1 MHERSIRSFHTICP
15 PQCIQLVESHS
26 EHLADWAPASSQ
38 LRWPAGLEKPLAAG
52 ESVPLNG
59 RNPSSSCFADGNL
72 LKRIW
77 DHDWVVKSNGL
88 NTGTCGRLGVTVVVP
103 GGGIVRGSGRLG
115 RGRAPECEKGD
126 RETSGVD
133 SHGRT
138 LPVLR
143 SSAGIDWFVWRTS
156 WADRR
161 RFERLDL
168 FLALRAT

>member
-77 DHDWVVKSNGL
+77 GVKSNGL
-88 NTGTCGRLGVTVVVP
+88 NTGTCGRLGVTVATGLESAEFLDLTQAP
-103 GGGIVRGSGRLG
+103 HLSPT
-115 RGRAPECEKGD
+115 RAWTRRQTP
-126 RETSGVD
+126 
-133 SHGRT
+133 
-138 LPVLR
+138 PQQP
-143 SSAGIDWFVWRTS
+143 A
-156 WADRR
+156 RR
-161 RFERLDL
+161 RR
-168 FLALRAT
+168 